1 MMAASLRAILR
12 ERFFCARSIS
22 RKEAQKAQREM
33 EENDRS
39 GSLLEKALRPRDTDV
54 QTQLE
59 INRLCDLIRQTSF
72 EIHKYFRSGHLE
84 KIYENALTHRLTKL
98 GIEVIQQHPLNVFD
112 EDGALLGHLCADL
125 FVAGRLV
132 VEVKACRS
140 LVDEHIAQLLGYL
153 RAARIE
159 HGLLI
164 NFGGPKLQIKKYI
177 LSRETQV

>member
-1 MMAASLRAILR
+1 MHDRDQ
-12 ERFFCARSIS
+12 RSP
-22 RKEAQKAQREM
+22 
-33 EENDRS
+33 
-39 GSLLEKALRPRDTDV
+39 LLDKVPQPGDTNIRNQV
-54 QTQLE
+54 V
-59 INRLCDLIRQTSF
+59 INRLCDIIRQTSF
-72 EIHKYFRSGHLE
+72 DIHKYFRSGHLE
-84 KIYENALTHRLTKL
+84 KIYENPLTHRLTKL

-125 FVAGRLV
+125 FVAGNLV

-153 RAARIE
+153 RASRIE

-177 LSRETQV
+177 LSPVVQS